1 MDSQYLQWLNDRY
14 DHQEDLN
21 LLIMGHSLDITD
33 RDILYELIE
42 LASDIKILYY
52 DEKSKAQYV
61 ANLVRIF
68 GREGFMTLRT
78 QKNLTFL
85 SLDADFT
92 EFAEERAQLKDLEA
106 FVESYL

>member
-1 MDSQYLQWLNDRY
+1 
-14 DHQEDLN
+14 
-21 LLIMGHSLDITD
+21 
-33 RDILYELIE
+33 
-42 LASDIKILYY
+42 
-52 DEKSKAQYV
+52 
-61 ANLVRIF
+61 
-68 GREGFMTLRT
+68 MTLRT